1 MHSFNLFL
9 IGCSALLLLS
19 VLASQASGVVGIP
32 SLVFFIG
39 IGMLAGSDGPGG
51 FYFNDPHLT
60 QAIGIIALIL
70 ILFSGGLDTSW
81 PRVRPV
87 LKSAFALAT
96 LGLVI
101 TSGLV
106 AAFAVQML
114 HFTWIEGMLLGA
126 IVSSTDAAAVFAV
139 LEGKKI
145 GGTHS
150 PIKPLLELESGSN
163 DSMAAFLTVG
173 MIHILDGHPTSGLSL
188 TLHFLQQ
195 MTVGLFVGMAIGKL
209 ATEVVNRV
217 QLESEGIYP
226 VITTS
231 MVMLS
236 YGVSEVLGGNGF
248 LTVYVVGIVM
258 GNSRVLLHKRS
269 LMLFHDG
276 LGWLMQIAMFLTL
289 GLLVFPRNLLPIAPV
304 ATGLAVFLILIARPL
319 GVFLALLG
327 SRLHFREKVV
337 ISWAGLRGAA
347 PIVLATYPLLA
358 RIPKAQI
365 IFDLVFFIVLTS
377 VVIQGTTIPYLGK
390 WMSKQRQARLKA
402 EALIAPA
409 S

>member
-1 MHSFNLFL
+1 
-9 IGCSALLLLS
+9 
-19 VLASQASGVVGIP
+19 VGIP

-51 FYFNDPHLT
+51 FYFNDPGLA

-87 LKSAFALAT
+87 LRSAFALST
-96 LGLVI
+96 LGLLV

-114 HFTWIEGMLLGA
+114 GFNWIEGMLLGA

-139 LEGKKI
+139 LDGKKI

-163 DSMAAFLTVG
+163 DSMAAFLTVS
-173 MIHILDGHPTSGLSL
+173 MIQILDGHSTSALSL
-188 TLHFLQQ
+188 TLHFIQQ
-195 MTVGLFVGMAIGKL
+195 MTVGLLVGLFIGKL
-209 ATEVVNRV
+209 ATELVNRV
-217 QLESEGIYP
+217 RLESEGIYP

-231 MVMLS
+231 VVMLS

-258 GNSRVLLHKRS
+258 GNRLLLHKKS

-276 LGWLMQIAMFLTL
+276 LGWLMQIGMFLAL
-289 GLLVFPRNLLPIAPV
+289 GLLVFPKKLLAIAPA
-304 ATGLAVFLILIARPL
+304 ATGLALFLILLARPA
-319 GVFLALLG
+319 GVFLALLR
-327 SRLHFREKVV
+327 SRLHFGEKIV

-347 PIVLATYPLLA
+347 PIVLATYPLIA
-358 RIPKAQI
+358 RIPKAEV
-365 IFDLVFFIVLTS
+365 IFDIVFFVVLTS

-390 WMSKQRQARLKA
+390 LLTKIRHARQLK
-402 EALIAPA
+402 LT
-409 S
+409 

>member
-1 MHSFNLFL
+1 
-9 IGCSALLLLS
+9 
-19 VLASQASGVVGIP
+19 
-32 SLVFFIG
+32 
-39 IGMLAGSDGPGG
+39 MLAGSDGPGG
-51 FYFNDPHLT
+51 FYFNDPGFA
-60 QAIGIIALIL
+60 QAVGIIALIL

-87 LKSAFALAT
+87 LKSAFALST
-96 LGLVI
+96 LGLLI

-106 AAFAVQML
+106 AGFAVHML
-114 HFTWIEGMLLGA
+114 QFTWIEGLLLGA

-139 LEGKKI
+139 LDGKKI

-173 MIHILDGHPTSGLSL
+173 MIQILAGHPTTAMSL

-195 MTVGLFVGMAIGKL
+195 LAVGLFVGLAIGKL
-209 ATEVVNRV
+209 ATVLINRV
-217 QLESEGIYP
+217 RLESEGLYP

-231 MVMLS
+231 VVTLS
-236 YGVSEVLGGNGF
+236 YGLSEILGGNGF

-258 GNSRVLLHKRS
+258 GNSLLLHKQS

-304 ATGLAVFLILIARPL
+304 ATGLALFLILVARPL
-319 GVFLALLG
+319 GVFLSLLG
-327 SRLHFREKVV
+327 SRLRFREKVV

-347 PIVLATYPLLA
+347 PIVLATYPLIA
-358 RIPKAQI
+358 RIPKAEI
-365 IFDLVFFIVLTS
+365 IFDIVFFIVLTS
-377 VVIQGTTIPYLGK
+377 VIIQGTTIPYLGK
-390 WMSKQRQARLKA
+390 WLSRLRHYTNSKTGKQFPLPGIRS
-402 EALIAPA
+402 ET
-409 S
+409 